1 MAKNNGKSNGP
12 TAPVAPRAPRSK
24 TPAQIAKAEANIK
37 LANLRLIWSKQLREH
52 HPELTGSPSDVVDT
66 YLDYI
71 ETECNNEMRR
81 LANEAAEARMAANR
95 AAYVEACF
103 AGPSAYHLRRF
114 LAGREA
120 TYQRV
125 SSFFE
130 KSGLPDVAAAVVTKA
145 A

>member
-1 MAKNNGKSNGP
+1 MAKNQPK
-12 TAPVAPRAPRSK
+12 APQAPRAPRSK
-24 TPAQIAKAEANIK
+24 TPPQIAKAGANIK
-37 LANLRLIWSKQLREH
+37 LANLRLVWSKQLRER

-81 LANEAAEARMAANR
+81 LANEAAEARMAVNR
-95 AAYVEACF
+95 AKYVA
-103 AGPSAYHLRRF
+103 ATLVGPSASHLQRF

-130 KSGLPDVAAAVVTKA
+130 KSGLPNLVPTVAAKA